1 MQSTKKRILTGIKAT
16 GVHIGNWVGAIEP
29 ALELANSPE
38 NESFLFIADFHALN
52 SHPKPEDLK
61 NRTYEIAA
69 TWLALG
75 LDPKKS
81 FLYKQSDIP
90 EIFELSVIL
99 NALTPKGLMNRAHAY
114 KAVVQENLNQGREDT
129 DDGVNMGLYTYPI
142 LMAADILMFNA
153 DQVPVGPDNVQHL
166 EIARDLAQ
174 KFNSTYG
181 DTFKLPEVLLPKK
194 VKLLPGVDGRKMSS
208 SYGNHIPVFLDEKSL
223 RKSIMKIVSDSTPQ
237 DEPKSIKDNLLFDFY
252 SVFASP
258 AQIKFMA
265 EKYQNG
271 IGWGFVKQE
280 IFEVLN
286 EKLKAPRQVY
296 FELMNDKSQVDKILL
311 DGALRARQ
319 IASDNLKNIRK
330 KIGLVS

>member
-1 MQSTKKRILTGIKAT
+1 MIPNKKRILTGIKAT

-29 ALELANSPE
+29 ALVLANDPN
-38 NESFLFIADFHALN
+38 NESFLFIADYHALN
-52 SHPKPEDLK
+52 SNPKPEVLK
-61 NRTYEIAA
+61 QNVYEIAA

-75 LDPKKS
+75 LDPKKT
-81 FLYKQSDIP
+81 FLYRQSDIP

-99 NALTPKGLMNRAHAY
+99 NSLTPKGFMNRAHAY
-114 KAVVQENLNQGREDT
+114 KAQVQDNSTKGNEDL
-129 DDGVNMGLYTYPI
+129 DDGVNMGLFTYPI
-142 LMAADILMFNA
+142 LMTADILIFNA

-166 EIARDLAQ
+166 EIARDIAQ

-181 DTFKLPEVLLPKK
+181 DTFKLPSVLLPKK
-194 VKLLPGVDGRKMSS
+194 VKLLPGLDGRKMSS

-223 RKSIMKIVSDSTPQ
+223 RKSIMKIVSDSTAAE
-237 DEPKSIKDNLLFDFY
+237 EPKSTKDNLLFDFY

-258 AQIKFMA
+258 EQIKIMA

-286 EKLKAPRQVY
+286 ERLKGPRQV
-296 FELMNDKSQVDKILL
+296 FNDLMADKPQLDQILTR
-311 DGALRARQ
+311 GALGAREL
-319 IASDNLKNIRK
+319 ASKKLTEVRL
-330 KIGLVS
+330 KIGLTR